1 MSEEQ
6 SISTDRAHDVRE
18 EFDQIYEQPD
28 PRAYFRILH
37 GLDYCIPELAS
48 PVFRSVLD
56 AVTEIREH
64 RLRVLDVGCGYGIN
78 AALLRYPLDMNRLA
92 HRYRDLDTGEL
103 SSAGVVELDRN
114 YWASWP
120 KRIDHDYVGF
130 DVSPQPVA
138 YARSI
143 HLIDDGFTRDLESE
157 DLTADEVKLI
167 DNTDLIISTGC
178 AGYVTETTFDRLL
191 GAISGPRPWIAIF
204 VLRSDPFEGLH
215 TYFEG
220 CGMRVEKLEGVTFIQ
235 RRFHSS
241 AEWTQAL
248 MTLET
253 KGIPT
258 EGKEADGLMH
268 AEFYLVRPEAE
279 CEAHPLETL
288 ISVSSGAGGTYGG
301 WHGRPWGA

>member
-1 MSEEQ
+1 MTDET
-6 SISTDRAHDVRE
+6 SISPDRAHDVRE
-18 EFDQIYEQPD
+18 EYDQIYEQPD

-56 AVTEIREH
+56 AATEARQR

-103 SSAGVVELDRN
+103 GSAGVVELDRN
-114 YWASWP
+114 YFASWP
-120 KRIDHDYVGF
+120 KQIDHDYIGY
-130 DVSPQPVA
+130 DVSPQPVT
-138 YARSI
+138 YARAI
-143 HLIDDGFTRDLESE
+143 HLIDDGFTRDLENEQLS
-157 DLTADEVKLI
+157 ADESKLVK
-167 DNTDLIISTGC
+167 NTDLIISTGC
-178 AGYVTETTFDRLL
+178 AGYVTEVTFDRIMA
-191 GAISGPRPWIAIF
+191 AIDGPSPWIAMF
-204 VLRSDPFEGLH
+204 VLRTDPFEGLY

-235 RRFHSS
+235 RRFHSA

-248 MTLET
+248 MTLENR
-253 KGIPT
+253 GISS

-268 AEFYLVRPEAE
+268 AEFYLIRPDAD
-279 CEAHPLETL
+279 CEAHPLEHV
-288 ISVSSGAGGTYGG
+288 ISVSSGTGGTFGG